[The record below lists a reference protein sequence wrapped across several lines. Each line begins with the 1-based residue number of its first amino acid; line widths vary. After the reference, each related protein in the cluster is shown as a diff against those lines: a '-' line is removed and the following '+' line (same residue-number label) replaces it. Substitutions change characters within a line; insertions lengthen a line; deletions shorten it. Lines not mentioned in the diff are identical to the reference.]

1 MPLLFVNPLEKNGC
15 QDDIF
20 KIFVYGLGTSKEIP
34 SVLVRFYFVS
44 KAVFFSHKMSTM
56 SEEERRRRASRSSD
70 ERLSLHENES
80 DDGDVDGED
89 AGTGNNN
96 TMMSIFASYY
106 GIEDDSKKN
115 KLLIDSPQFDADE
128 YIQVSL
134 KIFLIF
140 L

>member
-1 MPLLFVNPLEKNGC
+1 
-15 QDDIF
+15 
-20 KIFVYGLGTSKEIP
+20 
-34 SVLVRFYFVS
+34 
-44 KAVFFSHKMSTM
+44 M

-80 DDGDVDGED
+80 DDDGDVDGED
-89 AGTGNNN
+89 AGAGNNN